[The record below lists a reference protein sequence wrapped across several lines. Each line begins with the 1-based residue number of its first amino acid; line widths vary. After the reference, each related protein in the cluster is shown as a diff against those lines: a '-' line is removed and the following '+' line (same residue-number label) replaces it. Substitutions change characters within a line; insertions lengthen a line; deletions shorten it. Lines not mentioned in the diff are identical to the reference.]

1 MKRFTVIGA
10 VTLALLW
17 CCVMAFAQPNPQ
29 TAAPAGRGAAVPSP
43 APARSHYWWRDQAP
57 GAGRGA
63 PNPNATKM
71 PLISVKGNRFVDP
84 DGKPVLFR
92 GLSISDPDKL
102 EMQGHWNKDHF
113 VKVQQMGTTLLRIPV
128 HPVAWR
134 ERGGVEYIKFL
145 DQAVEWATDLG
156 MYIMIDWHS
165 IGNMTTDVYQD
176 PMYDTTKEETYGFW
190 RAMSRRYGRNNTVVF
205 FELFNEPAAFGRV
218 SWDAWKTIVEDE
230 IAVIR
235 ANTQQVI
242 PLVAGFDWAY
252 DLTPLRLN
260 PIAAEGI
267 GYTVHPYS
275 NKRTQPWEPKWE
287 EDFGFAA
294 AKYPLIATEFGG
306 FAAPGTPI
314 PTTPP
319 VAPAGRGGFG
329 NSATLAAYGPAI
341 IKYLEGKNI
350 SWTVWCFDPEWGPTL
365 ISDWNYTLNASGQ
378 FAKAAMQGEVK

>member
-134 ERGGVEYIKFL
+134 ERGGVEYIKL
-145 DQAVEWATDLG
+145 LG
-156 MYIMIDWHS
+156 
-165 IGNMTTDVYQD
+165 
-176 PMYDTTKEETYGFW
+176 P
-190 RAMSRRYGRNNTVVF
+190 SRGMGHG
-205 FELFNEPAAFGRV
+205 PGH
-218 SWDAWKTIVEDE
+218 
-230 IAVIR
+230 
-235 ANTQQVI
+235 
-242 PLVAGFDWAY
+242 
-252 DLTPLRLN
+252 
-260 PIAAEGI
+260 
-267 GYTVHPYS
+267 VHH
-275 NKRTQPWEPKWE
+275 
-287 EDFGFAA
+287 D
-294 AKYPLIATEFGG
+294 
-306 FAAPGTPI
+306 
-314 PTTPP
+314 
-319 VAPAGRGGFG
+319 
-329 NSATLAAYGPAI
+329 
-341 IKYLEGKNI
+341 
-350 SWTVWCFDPEWGPTL
+350 
-365 ISDWNYTLNASGQ
+365 
-378 FAKAAMQGEVK
+378 